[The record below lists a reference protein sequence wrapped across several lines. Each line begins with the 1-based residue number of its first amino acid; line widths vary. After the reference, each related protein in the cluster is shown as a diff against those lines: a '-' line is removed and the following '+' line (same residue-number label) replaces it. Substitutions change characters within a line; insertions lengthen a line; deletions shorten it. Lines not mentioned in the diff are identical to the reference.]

1 MAALAYVLLPV
12 SGLFAYLKGSSQRV
26 RFHGL
31 QAVAFGLL
39 WPLALYACTY
49 AGPGVTQ
56 AGWAA
61 GALIWVALIL
71 ATAFG
76 ANPRVPGL
84 GGALWRAGAHDPRRA
99 DGNAHEVEEDRATD
113 EA

>member
-1 MAALAYVLLPV
+1 VAALAYVLLPV
-12 SGLFAYLKGSSQRV
+12 SGLFAYLKGASQRM

-31 QAVAFGLL
+31 QAIVLGLA

-49 AGPGVTQ
+49 AGPGATQ
-56 AGWAA
+56 AAWAV
-61 GALIWVALIL
+61 GAVAWVALGL

-76 ANPRVPGL
+76 ANPRIPGV
-84 GGALWRAGAHDPRRA
+84 GGALWRAAEHDPRA
-99 DGNAHEVEEDRATD
+99 SEGPGEAGVTD

>member
-1 MAALAYVLLPV
+1 MAALAYLLLPV
-12 SGLFAYLKGSSQRV
+12 SGLFAYLKGASQRT

-31 QAVAFGLL
+31 QAISLGLA

-49 AGPGVTQ
+49 AGPGATQ
-56 AGWAA
+56 IAWAV
-61 GALIWVALIL
+61 GALVWIGLLV

-84 GGALWRAGAHDPRRA
+84 GGALWRAAALDPRAREGA
-99 DGNAHEVEEDRATD
+99 SGGTSITD